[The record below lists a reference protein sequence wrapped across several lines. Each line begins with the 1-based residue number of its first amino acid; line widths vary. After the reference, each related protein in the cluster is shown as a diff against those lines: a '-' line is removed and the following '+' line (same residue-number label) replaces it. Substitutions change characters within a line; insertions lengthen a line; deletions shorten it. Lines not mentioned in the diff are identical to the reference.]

1 MVCLKGLALADVRG
15 GADGALG
22 WRLVGA
28 SLAEPS
34 GEPPLPCSVASS
46 PFPTWKV
53 QKFPGVDER
62 LSSSALRLVGVARED
77 REEQPVLAAW

>member
-1 MVCLKGLALADVRG
+1 MVCLKGLALADVSG

-22 WRLVGA
+22 WSLVAA

-34 GEPPLPCSVASS
+34 WEPPSLLCSVAS

-77 REEQPVLAAW
+77 RKEELVLAAW